1 MTDKLAA
8 EEQFTEA
15 YHLPPG
21 MPRHE
26 ALERAARAADA
37 ADHQQLAVSSRAA
50 LIRSCYDLGRYDL
63 MLAPFAWCTAAEK
76 RGPEDFGRWES
87 HTFDWCHKWIANGLR
102 RDPRFSLAQ
111 LNAVVEQ
118 FANRYR
124 KHGFSQQPVHGVRAT
139 LALHIGD
146 AEAHREHLTKFLAL
160 DRGPMS
166 DCEAC
171 VVEDQAT
178 HLIRLGR
185 HAEAVALAEP
195 VLRQDTT
202 CSTQPHGILTALL
215 PAFVALG
222 DDERASNAHLVACRL
237 IKDDKLASYLNAH
250 LEFCATAGHVARGV
264 DLLSGHLHRVHHSAS
279 PAEAMDFAA
288 AAALLLSRVADDVEF
303 EVPQADGVTTSVLGA
318 AELRAELEAS
328 ALAWAKRFDERNG
341 SNAVGDRVRE
351 TMRRPDTG
359 YVPLAVPDLTPADV
373 LDEHDEPDLASDP
386 VELAQRANTAFD
398 LGDFVTGSRLLRS
411 LPADMDALLPDALA
425 AQLMAKRLT
434 AGASRIPREE
444 LLAGFADVVAQ
455 LDEADEPDLA
465 NRYRTRL
472 AVWRLPEDGLEAS
485 TALARECLAAAESGG
500 TPFTAVLARL
510 VLAELLDHAHEHEHA
525 EALIAEARAR
535 AEGEAPE
542 LLARVRVDTAEHLAR
557 RQELDKALAAVTEVL
572 ADEVPESVRFD
583 GLRIELRL
591 ETVLGQGD
599 AAMRTADD
607 LVARSAGYPGRWRA
621 EAQRLRAI
629 TIEELGLEATHL
641 GELRDAVA
649 ACRDFAGD
657 AHTAQA
663 CYSLS
668 GGYLKTGRLVEAAET
683 LEEALRLVQSAGAE
697 AELGL
702 QVRFR
707 LGQTCAQLG
716 ENQTALRH
724 LTTSLE
730 HIGAD
735 EHWQR
740 AVALDA
746 LANARRRLD
755 QLVESS
761 RTYAEAAEFWELID
775 QPGEAAGSWVEAANV
790 LPFGQSTE
798 GLVALARAERLL
810 PGIDDDGSRTHI
822 SARIAA
828 IRAFL
833 HAQAGEFDLAI
844 EQNALAEQAAIEL
857 EDVGWQA
864 FLVAR
869 GGRFRLRSGDAAASE
884 TAARRAAGLLGEET
898 PNEVVAEVVS
908 VLEDALAELDRPTGT
923 DPLVRALTARLE
935 G

>member
-21 MPRHE
+21 MARHE
-26 ALERAARAADA
+26 ALERAARVADA
-37 ADHQQLAVSSRAA
+37 ADHQQLAVSCRVA

-111 LNAVVEQ
+111 LNAVVDQ
-118 FANRYR
+118 FENRYR
-124 KHGFSQQPVHGVRAT
+124 QHGFSMQPVHGVRAT
-139 LALHIGD
+139 LALHVGD
-146 AEAHREHLTKFLAL
+146 DEAYREHLTRFLAL

-171 VVEDQAT
+171 VVEDQAA
-178 HLIRLGR
+178 HLTRLGR

-195 VLRQDTT
+195 VLRQETT
-202 CSTQPHGILTALL
+202 CSTQPQGILTALL

-222 DDERASNAHLVACRL
+222 DHERASNAHLVACRL
-237 IKDDKLASYLNAH
+237 IKDDELTSYLNAH
-250 LEFCATAGHVARGV
+250 LEFCATSGHAARGV
-264 DLLSGHLHRVHHSAS
+264 DLLSGQLHRVHQSTS

-288 AAALLLSRVADDVEF
+288 AAALLLSRVGEDVRF
-303 EVPQADGVTTSVLGA
+303 EVPQVDGVTTSSMSAG
-318 AELRAELEAS
+318 ELRAELEAS
-328 ALAWAKRFDERNG
+328 ALSWAERFDERNG
-341 SNAVGDRVRE
+341 TSAVGDRVRE
-351 TMRRPDTG
+351 TLERPDTG
-359 YVPLAVPDLTPADV
+359 HVPLAVPVLTPADV
-373 LDEHDEPDLASDP
+373 VEELDELDLPSDP
-386 VELAQRANTAFD
+386 VELAERAIAAFD
-398 LGDFVTGSRLLRS
+398 AGDFITGSRLLRS

-434 AGASRIPREE
+434 ANASRIPREQ
-444 LLAGFADVVAQ
+444 LLTGFADVVAQ
-455 LDEADEPDLA
+455 LADAGEADLA
-465 NRYRTRL
+465 NRYRARL
-472 AVWRLPEDGLEAS
+472 AVWRLLEDGLEAS
-485 TALARECLAAAESGG
+485 TAVAQECLTEADAHGR
-500 TPFTAVLARL
+500 PFTAVLARL
-510 VLAELLDHAHEHEHA
+510 VLAELLDHAHEHEPAEFLLA
-525 EALIAEARAR
+525 EAHAQATA
-535 AEGEAPE
+535 EAPE
-542 LLARVRVDTAEHLAR
+542 LVTRVRVDQAEHLAR
-557 RQELDKALAAVTEVL
+557 CQDLEGALAAVAEVL
-572 ADEVPESVRFD
+572 AEDLPESVRFD
-583 GLRIELRL
+583 GTRIKLRL

-599 AAMRTADD
+599 AAVRTANA
-607 LVARSAGYPGRWRA
+607 LVARAARYPGRWRA
-621 EAQRLRAI
+621 EAQRLRAV
-629 TIEELGLEATHL
+629 TVEELGLEATHL
-641 GELRDAVA
+641 GELREAVA
-649 ACRDFAGD
+649 ACREYGGD

-683 LEEALRLVQSAGAE
+683 LEEALRLVQSAGVE

-716 ENQTALRH
+716 ENQAALRH
-724 LTTSLE
+724 LTISLE
-730 HIGAD
+730 HIGPD

-761 RTYAEAAEFWELID
+761 HTYSEAARFWMLID

-790 LPFGQSTE
+790 LPAGESTE
-798 GLVALARAERLL
+798 GLAALAEAERLL
-810 PGIDDDGSRTHI
+810 PGIEDSGVRTHI
-822 SARIAA
+822 AARIAA

-833 HAQAGEFDLAI
+833 HAQAGEYDLAI
-844 EQNALAEQAAIEL
+844 EQNALAEQAAIDL
-857 EDVGWQA
+857 EDEGWQA

-869 GGRFRLRSGDAAASE
+869 GGRFRLRSGDAAAAE
-884 TAARRAAGLLGEET
+884 TAARRAAALLGDET
-898 PNEVVAEVVS
+898 PGEVVAEVVS
-908 VLEDALAELDRPTGT
+908 VLEDALTELDRPTGT

>member
-1 MTDKLAA
+1 LTDKLAA

-37 ADHQQLAVSSRAA
+37 ADHQQLAVSCRVA

-76 RGPEDFGRWES
+76 RGAEDFGRWES

-118 FANRYR
+118 FADRYR

-139 LALHIGD
+139 LALHVGD
-146 AEAHREHLTKFLAL
+146 DEAYREHLTRFLAL

-171 VVEDQAT
+171 VVEDQAS
-178 HLIRLGR
+178 HLTRLGR

-195 VLRQDTT
+195 VLRQDST
-202 CSTQPHGILTALL
+202 CSTQPQGILTALL

-222 DDERASNAHLVACRL
+222 DHERASNAHLVSCRL
-237 IKDDKLASYLNAH
+237 IKDDPLSTYLNAH

-264 DLLSGHLHRVHHSAS
+264 ELLSGQLHRVRSSTS

-288 AAALLLSRVADDVEF
+288 SAALLLSRVEDHVEF
-303 EVPQADGVTTSVLGA
+303 EVPQPDGVTTRTSTA
-318 AELRAELEAS
+318 PELRAELEAS
-328 ALAWAKRFDERNG
+328 ALSWAKRFDERNG
-341 SNAVGDRVRE
+341 TSAVSDRVRE
-351 TMRRPDTG
+351 TLLRPDSAH
-359 YVPLAVPDLTPADV
+359 VPLAVPVLTPAELV
-373 LDEHDEPDLASDP
+373 EEPEEADLGADP
-386 VELAQRANTAFD
+386 VELAVRANTAFD
-398 LGDFVTGSRLLRS
+398 AGDFVTGSRLLRS

-434 AGASRIPREE
+434 ANASRIPREQ
-444 LLAGFADVVAQ
+444 LLDGFADVVDQ
-455 LDEADEPDLA
+455 LDEVGEADLA
-465 NRYRTRL
+465 NRYRARL
-472 AVWRLPEDGLEAS
+472 AVWRLPEDGLAAS
-485 TALARECLAAAESGG
+485 TAVARECLAEADRDG
-500 TPFTAVLARL
+500 TPFTAVLVRL
-510 VLAELLDHAHEHEHA
+510 VLAELLDHAHDHQSA
-525 EALIAEARAR
+525 EALIAEAYSQAFDD
-535 AEGEAPE
+535 APD
-542 LLARVRVDTAEHLAR
+542 LLARVRIDSAEHLAR
-557 RQELDKALAAVTEVL
+557 KQDLDLSLAAVTTVL

-583 GLRIELRL
+583 GLRIKLRL
-591 ETVLGQGD
+591 ETVLGKGE
-599 AAMRTADD
+599 AAMRTAEV

-629 TIEELGLEATHL
+629 TVEELGLEATHL
-641 GELRDAVA
+641 GELREAVA
-649 ACRDFAGD
+649 ACREFGGE

-663 CYSLS
+663 CFSLS

-683 LEEALRLVQSAGAE
+683 LEEALRLVQSARAE
-697 AELGL
+697 DELGL

-716 ENQTALRH
+716 ENQAALRH
-724 LTTSLE
+724 LTTALE
-730 HIGAD
+730 HIAED

-755 QLVESS
+755 RLVESS
-761 RTYAEAAEFWELID
+761 RTYAEAAECWELIG
-775 QPGEAAGSWVEAANV
+775 QAGEAAGSWVEAANV
-790 LPFGQSTE
+790 LPATESAE
-798 GLVALARAERLL
+798 GLAALVRAENLL
-810 PGIDDDGSRTHI
+810 PDVEEDGARTHVT
-822 SARIAA
+822 ARIAA

-833 HAQAGEFDLAI
+833 HAHAGEFGLAI

-869 GGRFRLRSGDAAASE
+869 GGRFRLRSGDAAAAE
-884 TAARRAAGLLGEET
+884 TAARRAAALLDDGT
-898 PNEVVAEVVS
+898 PSEVVAEVVS
-908 VLEDALAELDRPTGT
+908 VLEDSLTELDRPSGT
-923 DPLVRALTARLE
+923 DPLVRALTSRLE

>member
-37 ADHQQLAVSSRAA
+37 ADHQQLAVSCRVA

-111 LNAVVEQ
+111 LNAVVDQ
-118 FANRYR
+118 FAARYR
-124 KHGFSQQPVHGVRAT
+124 QHGYSQQPVHGVRAT

-146 AEAHREHLTKFLAL
+146 DAAYREHLTKFLAL

-195 VLRQDTT
+195 VLEQDSS
-202 CSTQPHGILTALL
+202 CSTQPQGILTALL

-222 DDERASNAHLVACRL
+222 DHERASNAHLVSCRL
-237 IKDDKLASYLNAH
+237 IKDDKLACYLNAH
-250 LEFCATAGHVARGV
+250 LEFCATSGHVARGV
-264 DLLSGHLHRVHHSAS
+264 ELMSAHLHRVHHSTS

-288 AAALLLSRVADDVEF
+288 SAAMLLCRVAEDVEF
-303 EVPQADGVTTSVLGA
+303 EVPEADGLSTRTMRAG
-318 AELRAELEAS
+318 ELRASLEAS
-328 ALAWAKRFDERNG
+328 ALAWAAKFDERNG
-341 SNAVGDRVRE
+341 TDAVGNRVRE
-351 TMRRPDTG
+351 TLLRPDSG
-359 YVPLAVPDLTPADV
+359 HVPLAVPSAAPVVVDA
-373 LDEHDEPDLASDP
+373 EPDVEFSGDP
-386 VELAQRANTAFD
+386 VELAERANAAFD
-398 LGDFVTGSRLLRS
+398 LGDFITGTRLLRS
-411 LPADMDALLPDALA
+411 LPADMDPLLPEALA
-425 AQLMAKRLT
+425 AQIAAKRLT
-434 AGASRIPREE
+434 ADAGRMPRDE
-444 LLAGFADVVAQ
+444 LLAAFEETVRRLVDAG
-455 LDEADEPDLA
+455 EPDVA
-465 NRYRTRL
+465 NRYRSRL
-472 AVWRLPEDGLEAS
+472 AVWRVLEDGLAAG
-485 TALARECLAAAESGG
+485 TAAASECVVVADRDG
-500 TPFTAVLARL
+500 TPFTMVLARL
-510 VLAELLDHAHEHEHA
+510 ALAELLDHAHEHDRAAFLVEEAHA
-525 EALIAEARAR
+525 LAFAEVR
-535 AEGEAPE
+535 E
-542 LLARVRVDTAEHLAR
+542 LLARVRVDRAEHLAR
-557 RQELDKALAAVTEVL
+557 RQDLDSALAAVTDVL
-572 ADEVPESVRFD
+572 ADELPESVRFD
-583 GLRIELRL
+583 ALRIKLRL
-591 ETVLGQGD
+591 ETVVGD
-599 AAMRTADD
+599 SEAAMETATA
-607 LVARSAGYPGRWRA
+607 LVERAARYPGRWTA
-621 EAQRLRAI
+621 EAQRQRAI

-641 GELRDAVA
+641 AELRDAVV
-649 ACRDFAGD
+649 ACREFGGD
-657 AHTAQA
+657 AGTAQA

-683 LEEALRLVQSAGAE
+683 LEEALRLVESARAE
-697 AELGL
+697 GELGL

-716 ENQTALRH
+716 ENAAAMRH
-724 LTTSLE
+724 LTAALGHVGE
-730 HIGAD
+730 D

-746 LANARRRLD
+746 LANARRRMDL
-755 QLVESS
+755 LTESS
-761 RTYAEAAEFWELID
+761 AAYAEAAACWTLID

-790 LPFGQSTE
+790 LPASAAAD
-798 GLVALARAERLL
+798 GLAALASADLLVPDIEDEGHRAHL
-810 PGIDDDGSRTHI
+810 

-833 HAQAGEFDLAI
+833 HAQAGEFGLAI
-844 EQNALAEQAAIEL
+844 EQNAVAESMALEL
-857 EDVGWQA
+857 GDHGWQA

-869 GGRFRLRSGDAAASE
+869 GGRFRLRAGDTVAAEAE
-884 TAARRAAGLLGEET
+884 VRRAAALITDET
-898 PNEVVAEVVS
+898 PGEVVAEVVS
-908 VLEDALAELDRPTGT
+908 VLEDALTELNRPVGT

-935 G
+935 R

>member
-37 ADHQQLAVSSRAA
+37 ADHQQLAVSCRVA

-111 LNAVVEQ
+111 LDAVVEQ

-124 KHGFSQQPVHGVRAT
+124 RHGFSQQPVHGVRAM
-139 LALHIGD
+139 LALHVGD
-146 AEAHREHLTKFLAL
+146 DEAYREHLTKFLAL

-202 CSTQPHGILTALL
+202 CSTQPQGILTALL
-215 PAFVALG
+215 PAFIALG
-222 DDERASNAHLVACRL
+222 DHDRASNAHLVACRL
-237 IKDDKLASYLNAH
+237 IKDDQLASYLNAH
-250 LEFCATAGHVARGV
+250 LEFCATSGHVARGV
-264 DLLSGHLHRVHHSAS
+264 ELLSGHLRRVHHSTS

-288 AAALLLSRVADDVEF
+288 AAALLLSRVTDDLEF
-303 EVPQADGVTTSVLGA
+303 EVLQPDGITTRALRT
-318 AELRAELEAS
+318 AELRAELEES

-341 SNAVGDRVRE
+341 TTAVGDRVRE
-351 TMRRPDTG
+351 TLLRPDREH
-359 YVPLAVPDLTPADV
+359 VPLAVPVLTPASLV
-373 LDEHDEPDLASDP
+373 EEQEEPDVAADP
-386 VELAQRANTAFD
+386 VELAERANAAFD
-398 LGDFVTGSRLLRS
+398 AGDFVTGSRLLRT

-434 AGASRIPREE
+434 ATASRISRER

-455 LDEADEPDLA
+455 LDEAGEPDLA

-485 TALARECLAAAESGG
+485 TALAEDCLAEADSDG

-510 VLAELLDHAHEHEHA
+510 VLAELLDHAHDHERA
-525 EALIAEARAR
+525 ESLIASALAH
-535 AEGEAPE
+535 ASASAPE
-542 LLARVRVDTAEHLAR
+542 LLARVRVDRDEHLAR
-557 RQELDKALAAVTEVL
+557 RRDLDGALAAVVEVL
-572 ADEVPESVRFD
+572 ASEVSESVRFD
-583 GLRIELRL
+583 GMRIKLRL
-591 ETVLGQGD
+591 ETVLEQGE
-599 AAMRTADD
+599 AALRTAGE
-607 LVARSAGYPGRWRA
+607 LVARAARYPGRWRA
-621 EAQRLRAI
+621 EAERLRAI
-629 TIEELGLEATHL
+629 TIEELGQEATHL

-649 ACRDFAGD
+649 ACREFGGE

-716 ENQTALRH
+716 ENQAALRH
-724 LTTSLE
+724 LETALE
-730 HIGAD
+730 HIGED

-755 QLVESS
+755 LLVESS
-761 RTYAEAAEFWELID
+761 RTYAEAAECWEVID

-790 LPFGQSTE
+790 LPAGESAR
-798 GLVALARAERLL
+798 GLASLERASALL
-810 PGIDDDGSRTHI
+810 PGVEDAGARTHI
-822 SARIAA
+822 AARISA

-833 HAQAGEFDLAI
+833 HAQAGEFELAVA
-844 EQNALAEQAAIEL
+844 QNAVAESAAVEL
-857 EDVGWQA
+857 GDVGWQA

-869 GGRFRLRSGDAAASE
+869 GGRFRLSAGDAVAAE
-884 TAARRAAGLLGEET
+884 GEARRAASLLGDET
-898 PNEVVAEVVS
+898 PGEVVAEVVS
-908 VLEDALAELDRPTGT
+908 VLQDALGELDRPTGT

-935 G
+935 M

>member
-1 MTDKLAA
+1 D
-8 EEQFTEA
+8 EA
-15 YHLPPG
+15 Y
-21 MPRHE
+21 
-26 ALERAARAADA
+26 
-37 ADHQQLAVSSRAA
+37 
-50 LIRSCYDLGRYDL
+50 
-63 MLAPFAWCTAAEK
+63 
-76 RGPEDFGRWES
+76 
-87 HTFDWCHKWIANGLR
+87 
-102 RDPRFSLAQ
+102 
-111 LNAVVEQ
+111 
-118 FANRYR
+118 
-124 KHGFSQQPVHGVRAT
+124 
-139 LALHIGD
+139 
-146 AEAHREHLTKFLAL
+146 REHLTRFLAL
-160 DRGPMS
+160 DRGLMS

-178 HLIRLGR
+178 HLSRLGR

-202 CSTQPHGILTALL
+202 CSTQPQGILTALL
-215 PAFVALG
+215 PAFIALG
-222 DDERASNAHLVACRL
+222 DHERASNAHLVACRL

-264 DLLSGHLHRVHHSAS
+264 DLLSGHLHRVHHSPS

-288 AAALLLSRVADDVEF
+288 AAALLLSRVPAHVEF
-303 EVPQADGVTTSVLGA
+303 EVPQADGVTTRTVDA
-318 AELRAELEAS
+318 PELRAELEEI
-328 ALAWAKRFDERNG
+328 ALSWAKRFDERNG
-341 SNAVGDRVRE
+341 TSAVGDRVRE
-351 TMRRPDTG
+351 TLMRPDTEH
-359 YVPLAVPDLTPADV
+359 VPLAVPVLTPADV
-373 LDEHDEPDLASDP
+373 VEEPDELDLASDP
-386 VELAQRANTAFD
+386 VELAERANAAFD
-398 LGDFVTGSRLLRS
+398 AGDFITGSRLLRS

-434 AGASRIPREE
+434 AGAARIPRDR
-444 LLAGFADVVAQ
+444 LLAGFADVVDQ
-455 LDEADEPDLA
+455 LAESGAGDLA
-465 NRYRTRL
+465 NRYRARL
-472 AVWRLPEDGLEAS
+472 SVWRLPEDGLEAS
-485 TALARECLAAAESGG
+485 TAVARECLAEADAGG

-510 VLAELLDHAHEHEHA
+510 VVAELLDHAHQHEPA
-525 EALIAEARAR
+525 EVLIAEALAR
-535 AEGEAPE
+535 AEAEAPE
-542 LLARVRVDTAEHLAR
+542 LVARVRVDRAEHLAR
-557 RQELDKALAAVTEVL
+557 RQDLPGALTSVDEVL
-572 ADEVPESVRFD
+572 AGELPESVRFD
-583 GLRIELRL
+583 GLRIKLRL

-599 AAMRTADD
+599 AAMRTAAT
-607 LVARSAGYPGRWRA
+607 LVARAARYPGRWRA

-629 TIEELGLEATHL
+629 TVEELGLEATHL
-641 GELRDAVA
+641 GELREAVA
-649 ACRDFAGD
+649 ACREYGGE

-683 LEEALRLVQSAGAE
+683 LEEALRLVQAAGVE

-716 ENQTALRH
+716 ENQAALRH
-724 LTTSLE
+724 LTISLE
-730 HIGAD
+730 HIGPD

-755 QLVESS
+755 ELVESS
-761 RTYAEAAEFWELID
+761 HTYAEAARFWTLID

-790 LPFGQSTE
+790 LPAGQSAE
-798 GLVALARAERLL
+798 GLAALSQAERLL
-810 PGIDDDGSRTHI
+810 PAIDDDGARTHVA
-822 SARIAA
+822 ARIAA

-833 HAQAGEFDLAI
+833 HAQAGEYDLAI
-844 EQNALAEQAAIEL
+844 EQNALAEQAAIDL
-857 EDVGWQA
+857 EDTGWQA

-869 GGRFRLRSGDAAASE
+869 GGRFRLRSGDAEAAE
-884 TAARRAAGLLGEET
+884 TAARRAAGLLGDET

>member
-37 ADHQQLAVSSRAA
+37 ADHQQLAVSCRVA

-63 MLAPFAWCTAAEK
+63 MLTPFAWCTAAEK

-111 LNAVVEQ
+111 LEAVVEQ
-118 FANRYR
+118 FAARYR

-139 LALHIGD
+139 LALHVGD
-146 AEAHREHLTKFLAL
+146 VEAYREHLTKFLAL

-171 VVEDQAT
+171 VVEDQAA
-178 HLIRLGR
+178 HLTRLGR

-195 VLRQDTT
+195 VLSQETT
-202 CSTQPHGILTALL
+202 CTTQPQGILTALL

-222 DDERASNAHLVACRL
+222 DHDRASNAHLVACRL
-237 IKDDKLASYLNAH
+237 IKDDKLTGYLNAH
-250 LEFCATAGHVARGV
+250 LEFCATAGHAARGL
-264 DLLSGHLHRVHHSAS
+264 DLLSGQLHRVHRSTS

-288 AAALLLSRVADDVEF
+288 AAALVLSRVADDVVLD
-303 EVPQADGVTTSVLGA
+303 VPEADGVTTRTVPA
-318 AELRAELEAS
+318 VVLRAELESS
-328 ALAWAKRFDERNG
+328 ALELAARFDERNG
-341 SNAVGDRVRE
+341 TSAVGDRVRE
-351 TMRRPDTG
+351 TLARPDSAH
-359 YVPLAVPDLTPADV
+359 VPLAVPVLTPAEV
-373 LDEHDEPDLASDP
+373 VDEPDELDLSSDP
-386 VELAQRANTAFD
+386 VELAGRANAAFD
-398 LGDFVTGSRLLRS
+398 HGDFVTGSRLLRS
-411 LPADMDALLPDALA
+411 LPADMDPLLPDGVA
-425 AQLMAKRLT
+425 AQVMAKRLT
-434 AGASRIPREE
+434 ANAPLIARED
-444 LLAGFADVVAQ
+444 LLESFADVVDR

-465 NRYRTRL
+465 NRYRARL
-472 AVWRLPEDGLEAS
+472 SVWRLPEDGLEAS
-485 TALARECLAAAESGG
+485 LATAQRCVAEAERGG

-510 VLAELLDHAHEHEHA
+510 VLAELFDHAHDHGKA
-525 EALIAEARAR
+525 EFLIAEAHAQ
-535 AEGEAPE
+535 AEAEVPH
-542 LLARVRVDTAEHLAR
+542 LLARVRVDRAEHLAR
-557 RQELDKALAAVTEVL
+557 RQDLDGALVAVTALL
-572 ADEVPESVRFD
+572 ADELPESVRFD
-583 GLRIELRL
+583 GLRIRLRL
-591 ETVLGQGD
+591 ETVLGRGD
-599 AAMRTADD
+599 AALRTANA
-607 LVARSAGYPGRWRA
+607 LVDRSARYPGRWRA
-621 EAQRLRAI
+621 EAHRLRAI
-629 TIEELGLEATHL
+629 TVEELGLEATHL

-649 ACRDFAGD
+649 ACREYGGE

-683 LEEALRLVQSAGAE
+683 LEEALRFVQSAGAE

-716 ENQTALRH
+716 ENQAALRH
-724 LTTSLE
+724 LTTALE
-730 HIGAD
+730 HIDEG

-746 LANARRRLD
+746 LANTRRRLD

-761 RTYAEAAEFWELID
+761 HTYAEAAECWELID

-790 LPFGQSTE
+790 LPATE
-798 GLVALARAERLL
+798 SAEGYAALLRAEVLL
-810 PGIDDDGSRTHI
+810 PGIEESGPRSHI
-822 SARIAA
+822 AARIAA
-828 IRAFL
+828 IRGYL
-833 HAQAGEFDLAI
+833 HAQAGEFEQAI
-844 EQNALAEQAAIEL
+844 EQNAIAEQVAVDL
-857 EDVGWQA
+857 GDRGWQA

-869 GGRFRLRSGDAAASE
+869 GGRFRLRAGDAGAAE
-884 TAARRAAGLLGEET
+884 AAARRAAGLLGEET
-898 PNEVVAEVVS
+898 PGEVVAEVVS
-908 VLEDALAELDRPTGT
+908 VLEDALSELDRPVGT